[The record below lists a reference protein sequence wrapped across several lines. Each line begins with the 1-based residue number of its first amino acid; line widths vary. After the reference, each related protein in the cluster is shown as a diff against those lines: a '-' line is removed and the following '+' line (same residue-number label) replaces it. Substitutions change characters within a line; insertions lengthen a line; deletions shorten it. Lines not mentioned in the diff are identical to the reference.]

1 MLTLALCARRM
12 LEKVYRLQIVAHN
25 FFIDDGVV
33 NDFVETYYEH
43 NVKDQVCNNTASLLG
58 LWCVRCVSVRCMVVG
73 WTSFIHSLIYIDT
86 VISSTYFVC
95 LVYVFVGTGGQ

>member
-25 FFIDDGVV
+25 FFIDDGMV

-43 NVKDQVCNNTASLLG
+43 NGKDQVCNNSASLLG
-58 LWCVRCVSVRCMVVG
+58 L
-73 WTSFIHSLIYIDT
+73 
-86 VISSTYFVC
+86 FVC
-95 LVYVFVGTGGQ
+95 QCQLCQREM